1 VGAQPGSGAHA
12 PARLG
17 AFTVWQ
23 LRSTEGGSAGLEF
36 ARAAI
41 DPSRSVL
48 VHAAPTRLDVEV
60 LANGEHLIAIGRD
73 LRPDED
79 EDDTPMTRL
88 VIDGTRV
95 RRTQLW
101 PEEADLGSVVLLPG
115 GEAGV
120 LQSWATDP
128 DRSRW
133 TWSLELRGRAP

>member
-1 VGAQPGSGAHA
+1 MAAHPASGAHE
-12 PARLG
+12 PSRLG

-36 ARAAI
+36 ARSSI
-41 DPSRSVL
+41 DPSRTVL
-48 VHAAPTRLDVEV
+48 VHAAPSRLDVEV

-73 LRPDED
+73 LRPQGDE
-79 EDDTPMTRL
+79 ETPMTRL

-95 RRTQLW
+95 LRTQLW
-101 PEEADLGSVVLLPG
+101 PGEADLGSVVLLPG

-120 LQSWATDP
+120 LQSWVTDP
-128 DRSRW
+128 DRSSW

>member
-1 VGAQPGSGAHA
+1 VSAQPGPGAHE
-12 PARLG
+12 PSRLG

-23 LRSTEGGSAGLEF
+23 LRAVEGGSMGLEF

-41 DPSRSVL
+41 DPSRTVL

-73 LRPDED
+73 LRPGGED
-79 EDDTPMTRL
+79 GDTPMTRL

-95 RRTQLW
+95 IRSQLW
-101 PEEADLGSVVLLPG
+101 PDEGDLGSVVLLPG

-120 LQSWATDP
+120 LRSWATDP
-128 DRSRW
+128 DRSSW

>member
-1 VGAQPGSGAHA
+1 MSALPGLGEHA
-12 PARLG
+12 PSRFG

-23 LRSTEGGSAGLEF
+23 LRSVDGGSAGLEF

-41 DPSRSVL
+41 DPSRTVL

-73 LRPDED
+73 LRPGED
-79 EDDTPMTRL
+79 DGDTPMTRL

-95 RRTQLW
+95 RRSQVW
-101 PEEADLGSVVLLPG
+101 PGEADLGSVVLLPG

-120 LQSWATDP
+120 LRSWATDNGHA
-128 DRSRW
+128 SW

>member
-1 VGAQPGSGAHA
+1 VSAQPGTGAHA
-12 PARLG
+12 PSRLG

-23 LRSTEGGSAGLEF
+23 LRSTEGGSTGLEF

-41 DPSRSVL
+41 DPSRTVL
-48 VHAAPTRLDVEV
+48 VHAAPTRLAVEV

-73 LRPDED
+73 LRPGDGD
-79 EDDTPMTRL
+79 GDTPMTRL

-95 RRTQLW
+95 LRSQLW
-101 PEEADLGSVVLLPG
+101 PEDADLGSVVLLPG

-128 DRSRW
+128 DRSSW

>member
-1 VGAQPGSGAHA
+1 VGAEPVSGAQA
-12 PARLG
+12 PSRLG

-36 ARAAI
+36 ARSAI
-41 DPSRSVL
+41 DPARTVL
-48 VHAAPTRLDVEV
+48 VHAAPSRLDVEV

-73 LRPDED
+73 LRPGDQ

-95 RRTQLW
+95 RRSQVW
-101 PEEADLGSVVLLPG
+101 PDDADLGSVVVLPG

-120 LQSWATDP
+120 LRSWATDP
-128 DRSRW
+128 DRSSW

>member
-1 VGAQPGSGAHA
+1 MSAQPGTGAHV
-12 PARLG
+12 PSRLG

-23 LRSTEGGSAGLEF
+23 LRSTDGGSAGLEF
-36 ARAAI
+36 ARSSI
-41 DPSRSVL
+41 DPSRTVL

-73 LRPDED
+73 LRPGAEED
-79 EDDTPMTRL
+79 ETPMTRL

-95 RRTQLW
+95 LRSQVW
-101 PEEADLGSVVLLPG
+101 PVEEDLGSVVLLPG

-120 LQSWATDP
+120 LRSWATDP
-128 DRSRW
+128 DRSSW

>member
-1 VGAQPGSGAHA
+1 VSAQPGTGAHA
-12 PARLG
+12 PSRLG

-41 DPSRSVL
+41 EPSRTVL

-60 LANGEHLIAIGRD
+60 LANGEHLVAIGRD
-73 LRPDED
+73 LRPGDED
-79 EDDTPMTRL
+79 EDTPMTRL

-95 RRTQLW
+95 LRSQLW

-120 LQSWATDP
+120 LRSWATDV
-128 DRSRW
+128 DRSSW
-133 TWSLELRGRAP
+133 TWSLELRGSAA

>member
-1 VGAQPGSGAHA
+1 MSAQPGTGAHA
-12 PARLG
+12 PSRLG

-23 LRSTEGGSAGLEF
+23 LRSTEGGSTGLEF

-41 DPSRSVL
+41 DPSRTVL

-73 LRPDED
+73 LRPGDGD
-79 EDDTPMTRL
+79 GDTPMTRL

-95 RRTQLW
+95 LRSQLW
-101 PEEADLGSVVLLPG
+101 PEDADLGSVVLLPG

-128 DRSRW
+128 DRSSW

>member
-1 VGAQPGSGAHA
+1 M
-12 PARLG
+12 
-17 AFTVWQ
+17 
-23 LRSTEGGSAGLEF
+23 
-36 ARAAI
+36 
-41 DPSRSVL
+41 L

-73 LRPDED
+73 LRPGDGD
-79 EDDTPMTRL
+79 GDTPMTRL

-95 RRTQLW
+95 LRSQLW
-101 PEEADLGSVVLLPG
+101 PEDADLGSVVLLPG

-128 DRSRW
+128 DRSSW

>member
-1 VGAQPGSGAHA
+1 VSAQPGTGAHT
-12 PARLG
+12 PSRLG

-23 LRSTEGGSAGLEF
+23 LRSTDGGSTGLEF

-41 DPSRSVL
+41 DPSRTVL
-48 VHAAPTRLDVEV
+48 VHAAPTSLDVEV
-60 LANGEHLIAIGRD
+60 LANGEQLIAIGRD
-73 LRPDED
+73 LRPGDQ

-95 RRTQLW
+95 LRTQLW
-101 PEEADLGSVVLLPG
+101 PEEGDLGSVVLLPG

-120 LQSWATDP
+120 LRSWATDP
-128 DRSRW
+128 DHSSW